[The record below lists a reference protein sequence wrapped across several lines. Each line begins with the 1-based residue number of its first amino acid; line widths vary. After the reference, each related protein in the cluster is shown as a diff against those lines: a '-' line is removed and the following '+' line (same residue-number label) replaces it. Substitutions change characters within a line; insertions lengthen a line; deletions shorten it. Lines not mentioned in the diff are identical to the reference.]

1 MMIFLFYF
9 EINYPAG
16 FLRKK
21 LKTQGKINGSGNKAT
36 DNFQNNNF
44 KKSQSVL
51 FKLNSC
57 YNKSGIYYF
66 VK

>member
-9 EINYPAG
+9 EIKYPVG

-21 LKTQGKINGSGNKAT
+21 LKNSGKIKRSANKAT
-36 DNFQNNNF
+36 GNFQNNNTVKNNNF

-51 FKLNSC
+51 FRLNSC
-57 YNKSGIYYF
+57 YN
-66 VK
+66 